1 MTHIELAF
9 MGLAILLPIIG
20 GGIVLLLVTKMKPPP
35 GA

>member
-1 MTHIELAF
+1 MTHTELAF

-20 GGIVLLLVTKMKPPP
+20 GGILFFVFAKMKPPP